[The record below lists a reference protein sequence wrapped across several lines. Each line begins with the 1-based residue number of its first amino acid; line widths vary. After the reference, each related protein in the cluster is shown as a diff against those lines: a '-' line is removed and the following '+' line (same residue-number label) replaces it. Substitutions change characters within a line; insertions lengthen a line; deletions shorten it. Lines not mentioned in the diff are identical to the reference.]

1 MILFLTV
8 LALHC
13 CAWAFSSCGEQGLLS
28 SCCAWASHCGG
39 FSCCG
44 AWAPGGVGSVFV
56 ACGFSCSVACG
67 IFLDQ
72 GSNPCPLR
80 WQADSYSAYHQGSPY
95 PSFLII
101 AIPTIMKWYF
111 VLVLTCLSMI
121 LSDINHLFTCLLALC
136 VSSSATVK
144 KLY

>member
-1 MILFLTV
+1 MTV

-13 CAWAFSSCGEQGLLS
+13 RAWAFSSCSKQGLLS

-44 AWAPGGVGSVFV
+44 AWAPGCVGSVFV
-56 ACGFSCSVACG
+56 AYGFSCSAACG

-72 GSNPCPLR
+72 GSNPCPLC

-95 PSFLII
+95 PFLTI

-111 VLVLTCLSMI
+111 VLVLICLSMI
-121 LSDINHLFTCLLALC
+121 ISNINHLFICLLAIC
-136 VSSSATVK
+136 VSSFATVK